1 MRSTNI
7 ALAVQGESLEFVENL
22 TYLGSCISSDGNV
35 WLLSQGLG
43 FRTPTGL
50 FCGPGHHCRPCT
62 TVNCN
67 SPTTS
72 TVVLC
77 RRLDSVACQQE
88 VHSAPFVRF
97 RWKELPFLSQEHL
110 FFPCRSEHLIKTGYI
125 LFRNVTEHVKCF
137 PWMETTSQS
146 NPRTVSA
153 LNILFKTIADE
164 FQSIRAVQCVSMS
177 SSSISK
183 DEYLKRY
190 LEPKKGKHRRYND
203 VTVKYISDLNQGE
216 HYNPNTECLR
226 SNEPGAFLSLSF
238 QRQAEKLHVVDWYK
252 QQHIFVRLDCPD
264 YFPITQSRRLF
275 FSSLRLSSVSH
286 PFSYKPCTKS
296 ALVPAA
302 TGSFTGT
309 RGNEGTATRF
319 TPDKGDLPET
329 LDAFYSEKADDLPF
343 CSTTHEE
350 APTVVRKKAP
360 QKTEAEKSKELATAK
375 KQAELE
381 ARYDV
386 WNRGIKT
393 VQETYEKLKQQEY
406 ESSKPLARYAD
417 DEDLTKH
424 LKSQIH
430 AEDPMAQYFAKKEQ
444 KKKKKKH
451 KRSSSVSSGGE
462 DSPER
467 PRYQGP
473 EPPPNRYGIAPGYR
487 WDGVDRSNG
496 FEQKIVDEMTR
507 RRLDREAAQQWAMED
522 M

>member
-1 MRSTNI
+1 
-7 ALAVQGESLEFVENL
+7 
-22 TYLGSCISSDGNV
+22 
-35 WLLSQGLG
+35 
-43 FRTPTGL
+43 
-50 FCGPGHHCRPCT
+50 
-62 TVNCN
+62 
-67 SPTTS
+67 
-72 TVVLC
+72 
-77 RRLDSVACQQE
+77 
-88 VHSAPFVRF
+88 
-97 RWKELPFLSQEHL
+97 
-110 FFPCRSEHLIKTGYI
+110 KTGYI
-125 LFRNVTEHVKCF
+125 VFRSITRHRQVKCF
-137 PWMETTSQS
+137 PWRETTSELH
-146 NPRTVSA
+146 PKTVSA
-153 LNILFKTIADE
+153 LDILFKTIRGE
-164 FQSIRAVQCVSMS
+164 FHSIRAIQCVSMS
-177 SSSISK
+177 SSSIPK

-203 VTVKYISDLNQGE
+203 VTVKYIS
-216 HYNPNTECLR
+216 
-226 SNEPGAFLSLSF
+226 
-238 QRQAEKLHVVDWYK
+238 
-252 QQHIFVRLDCPD
+252 
-264 YFPITQSRRLF
+264 
-275 FSSLRLSSVSH
+275 
-286 PFSYKPCTKS
+286 
-296 ALVPAA
+296 
-302 TGSFTGT
+302 
-309 RGNEGTATRF
+309 
-319 TPDKGDLPET
+319 GDLPET
-329 LDAFYSEKADDLPF
+329 LDAFYSETADDLPF
-343 CSTTHEE
+343 SSTTHEE

-444 KKKKKKH
+444 KKKKKKKH
-451 KRSSSVSSGGE
+451 KRSSSASSGDE

-496 FEQKIVDEMTR
+496 FEQKIVDEVTR